1 MSDDY
6 EYSEIVSRIL
16 SRITACEDKKAE
28 RISPAVLYELV
39 CSESNDINCYPGS
52 LNDKCCQEA
61 YFISLLSKRYTE
73 GEGHLSFRKALELF
87 FQHMLG
93 KCKGYTKVAILI
105 FDSWDQDAFLEWESV
120 IGHVQDSL
128 VKMSAGDVIKIKV
141 FLISGQNLTPV
152 SIPSGVV
159 EYEF

>member
-1 MSDDY
+1 MPRGLPRG
-6 EYSEIVSRIL
+6 VSL
-16 SRITACEDKKAE
+16 
-28 RISPAVLYELV
+28 
-39 CSESNDINCYPGS
+39 
-52 LNDKCCQEA
+52 
-61 YFISLLSKRYTE
+61 
-73 GEGHLSFRKALELF
+73 
-87 FQHMLG
+87 
-93 KCKGYTKVAILI
+93 